1 MNLRAWLRKLDK
13 KRRDRKRR
21 PEIAAFEEAVR
32 SLRPGEIAID
42 CGANVGL
49 FTTRMAESGAT
60 VYAFEPNA
68 AAYDQL
74 LRNTARYPNVKAIR
88 AAVTARPGSVQLYLH
103 KWDAEDPVHWSTGS
117 SLLKAKKNVSGE
129 NFAIVDGVSLA
140 HFIRELGQRVSI
152 LKMDVEGAE
161 VEVLN
166 QLLDEGLHTE
176 ISHAFVEV
184 HDRKVREL
192 VEPTRLLRERLDR
205 LGATHFRLDWR

>member
-13 KRRDRKRR
+13 KRRDRKKR
-21 PEIAAFEEAVR
+21 PEITAFDDAVR
-32 SLRPGEIAID
+32 SLVPGDIAID

-68 AAYDQL
+68 AAYEQL
-74 LRNTARYPNVKAIR
+74 VQNTARYPNVKAIR
-88 AAVTARPGSVQLYLH
+88 AAVTAQPGEVQLYLH
-103 KWDAEDPVHWSTGS
+103 KWAAEDPLHWSTGS
-117 SLLKAKKNVSGE
+117 SLLRAKKNVSRE
-129 NFAIVDGVSLA
+129 NFAVVEGVSLA
-140 HFIRELGQRVSI
+140 QFIRELGRPVRI

-161 VEVLN
+161 VDVLN
-166 QLLDEGLHTE
+166 QLLDEGLHTD
-176 ISHAFVEV
+176 IGYAFVEV

-192 VEPTRLLRERLDR
+192 VEPTRLLRERLQR

>member
-13 KRRDRKRR
+13 KRRDRKKR
-21 PEIAAFEEAVR
+21 PEITAFDDAVR
-32 SLRPGEIAID
+32 SLAPGDIAID

-49 FTTRMAESGAT
+49 FTVRMAESGAT

-68 AAYDQL
+68 AAYEQL
-74 LRNTARYPNVKAIR
+74 LQNTARYPNVKAIR
-88 AAVTARPGSVQLYLH
+88 AAVTAQPGEVPLYLH
-103 KWDAEDPVHWSTGS
+103 KWAAEDPLHWSTGS
-117 SLLKAKKNVSGE
+117 SLLRAKKNVSRE
-129 NFAIVDGVSLA
+129 NFTVVEGVSLA
-140 HFIRELGQRVSI
+140 QFIRELGKPVRI

-161 VEVLN
+161 VDVLN

-176 ISHAFVEV
+176 IRYAFVEV

-192 VEPTRLLRERLDR
+192 VEPTRLLRERLQR